1 MNVDESKLLKGQNEI
16 VVLGK
21 RATCETVVPM
31 TESLKVGVDNIY
43 QIQAVTG
50 GSSCQAGAVSLSASG
65 APVDGTYH
73 WYETAEDIEPIAGS
87 TADTF
92 TTPVL
97 NKSKTYFVAA
107 VNALGCEGARNAV
120 KAEVVTYDPVSIS
133 ETSLGILTSSYST
146 GNTWYFNDKVIP
158 GATAQSIS
166 VKEAGAYKVE
176 VAVGTCKT
184 SSERQYVV
192 TGLEET
198 LSGITVYPNPAD
210 DEVSIRGLENIKVIK
225 LISNTGQQLHS
236 EMVNKRSVVTLDLK
250 VYSSGLYLIKL
261 IGKDN
266 SVSTH
271 KIIKR

>member
-1 MNVDESKLLKGQNEI
+1 
-16 VVLGK
+16 
-21 RATCETVVPM
+21 M

-43 QIQAVTG
+43 QIQNVTDG
-50 GSSCQAGAVSLSASG
+50 TSCQAGVVSLSASG

-87 TADTF
+87 TANSF

-107 VNALGCEGARNAV
+107 VNALGCEGARSAV
-120 KAEVVTYDPVSIS
+120 KAEVVAYDPVSIS
-133 ETSLGILTSSYST
+133 ETSLGVLTSSYST
-146 GNTWYFNDKVIP
+146 GNTWYFNDTVIP

-166 VKEAGAYKVE
+166 VTEAGTYKVE

-192 TGLEET
+192 TGGLEET

-210 DEVSIRGLENIKVIK
+210 DEISIRGLENIKVIK
-225 LISNTGQQLHS
+225 LISNTGQQLQS
-236 EMVNKRSVVTLDLK
+236 EMVNKRSVVTMDIK
-250 VYSSGLYLIKL
+250 DYSSGLYLIKL

-271 KIIKR
+271 KIMKR